1 MSEVLIEP
9 TKDHPVPYDL
19 AEEKPA
25 TLLDEIAV
33 AGNTAELQ
41 ESLGADFDVT
51 EGDTQREKE
60 LLDAV
65 ANAKKPSNLT
75 NQSTAFAAATFLRTY
90 GQQLAMDAAEARAA
104 ITNKLMELAD
114 CGDPRYELKALEL
127 LGKHSDIGIFTERS
141 EITVNYSSPED
152 LEKAIKDR
160 VKTLLNATVVDTV
173 PLSQSL
179 DEELGLLDD
188 DEEEDEEED
197 EEDEDDEQDIAI

>member
-1 MSEVLIEP
+1 
-9 TKDHPVPYDL
+9 
-19 AEEKPA
+19 
-25 TLLDEIAV
+25 
-33 AGNTAELQ
+33 
-41 ESLGADFDVT
+41 
-51 EGDTQREKE
+51 
-60 LLDAV
+60 
-65 ANAKKPSNLT
+65 
-75 NQSTAFAAATFLRTY
+75 
-90 GQQLAMDAAEARAA
+90 
-104 ITNKLMELAD
+104 MELAD

-197 EEDEDDEQDIAI
+197 EDDEQDIAI

>member
-25 TLLDEIAV
+25 TLLDEMAV

-188 DEEEDEEED
+188 LNDDD
-197 EEDEDDEQDIAI
+197 EEDENDEQDIAI

>member
-25 TLLDEIAV
+25 TLLDEMAV

-90 GQQLAMDAAEARAA
+90 GQQLAMDAASARAA

-188 DEEEDEEED
+188 LNDDDD
-197 EEDEDDEQDIAI
+197 EEDENDEQDIAI